1 MGSLLFL
8 IYINDLLNALLNQ
21 PRLYADD
28 TCLLISSPN
37 IEDLNVKSK
46 TELHNYKIWMDLNK
60 LSLNINK
67 THSLLINPTVHHSSS
82 DAIAFFNIDGSQ
94 HVNVIKY
101 LGIEIDSQLNFKS
114 HIDNVKS
121 KIAKGVEILFKLNKI
136 LTSNALLMLY
146 YALVHPH
153 LTYGILIW
161 GSTYKS
167 YLNTLQ
173 LSQNKAMR
181 AITKQRWFDRITP
194 IYRRLQVLKINDLYK
209 LETAKFMH
217 QLSDKS
223 LPASFEKY
231 FTRTTFVHCHSTR
244 TSERNDYFLPHF
256 STSRLQRSIR
266 FSGVKN
272 MEFDPV
278 QIQKII
284 S

>member
-1 MGSLLFL
+1 
-8 IYINDLLNALLNQ
+8 
-21 PRLYADD
+21 
-28 TCLLISSPN
+28 
-37 IEDLNVKSK
+37 
-46 TELHNYKIWMDLNK
+46 MDLNK

-67 THSLLINPTVHHSSS
+67 TYSLLINPTVHHSSS
-82 DAIAFFNIDGSQ
+82 NAIAFFNIDGIQ
-94 HVNVIKY
+94 HVNVIKH
-101 LGIEIDSQLNFKS
+101 LGIEIDSQLNFKP
-114 HIDNVKS
+114 HLDNVQS
-121 KIAKGVEILFKLNKI
+121 KIAKGVGILFKLNKI

-173 LSQNKAMR
+173 LSQNKAMC
-181 AITKQRWFDRITP
+181 AITKQRWSDKITP
-194 IYRRLQVLKINDLYK
+194 IYCRLQVLKINNDLYK

-217 QLSDKS
+217 QFSDKS

-231 FTRTTFVHCHSTR
+231 FTRTTFVHCHSTQ

-266 FSGVKN
+266 FSEVKIWN
-272 MEFDPV
+272 SIPCKF
-278 QIQKII
+278 KNLSLKNFI
-284 S
+284 SEYKLHLINQYRTIDFSSNKQFFFLGLPFRLEYINCLFTVFPSQT

>member
-1 MGSLLFL
+1 
-8 IYINDLLNALLNQ
+8 
-21 PRLYADD
+21 
-28 TCLLISSPN
+28 
-37 IEDLNVKSK
+37 
-46 TELHNYKIWMDLNK
+46 
-60 LSLNINK
+60 
-67 THSLLINPTVHHSSS
+67 
-82 DAIAFFNIDGSQ
+82 
-94 HVNVIKY
+94 
-101 LGIEIDSQLNFKS
+101 
-114 HIDNVKS
+114 
-121 KIAKGVEILFKLNKI
+121 
-136 LTSNALLMLY
+136 MLY

-161 GSTYKS
+161 DSTYKS

-181 AITKQRWFDRITP
+181 AITKQRWSDRITP

-217 QLSDKS
+217 QFSDKS

-266 FSGVKN
+266 FSGVKIWN
-272 MEFDPV
+272 SIPCKF
-278 QIQKII
+278 KNLSLKKFI
-284 S
+284 SEYKLHSIN